1 MPKPPKLPPFDEE
14 VQRLDSEPFWM
25 TDLLSRDRVSDAPVI
40 NALSIRG
47 HHVSGLLSFN
57 PNYRLQEALVLKPGK
72 SWLRTMVTG
81 NTPGAQQVELL
92 SRSLVFRSPAA
103 PACVPDTELWTCSSE
118 RERVNEARSPLS
130 RKAVRLTVRSDQSDT
145 CDWSKNRPSDMS
157 GLHSD
162 CVRSRTSSILY
173 LSSEHICEGWP
184 RSHQALLCF
193 HTTRAFCH

>member
-1 MPKPPKLPPFDEE
+1 
-14 VQRLDSEPFWM
+14 M

-72 SWLRTMVTG
+72 SWLRTLVTG

-103 PACVPDTELWTCSSE
+103 PACQTPNSGRVHRARTCE
-118 RERVNEARSPLS
+118 RGAKPFE
-130 RKAVRLTVRSDQSDT
+130 
-145 CDWSKNRPSDMS
+145 
-157 GLHSD
+157 
-162 CVRSRTSSILY
+162 
-173 LSSEHICEGWP
+173 
-184 RSHQALLCF
+184 
-193 HTTRAFCH
+193 

>member
-1 MPKPPKLPPFDEE
+1 
-14 VQRLDSEPFWM
+14 M

-72 SWLRTMVTG
+72 SWLRTLVTG

-103 PACVPDTELWTCSSE
+103 PACQRHRTLDVFIE

-145 CDWSKNRPSDMS
+145 YDWSKNRPSDMS